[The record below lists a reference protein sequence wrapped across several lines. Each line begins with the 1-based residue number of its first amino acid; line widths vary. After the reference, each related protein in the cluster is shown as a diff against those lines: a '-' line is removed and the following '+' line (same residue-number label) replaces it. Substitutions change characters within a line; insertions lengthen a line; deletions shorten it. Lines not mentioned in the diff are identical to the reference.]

1 MPNLQK
7 EKKLE
12 LLKVLET
19 LGNKEKITYTYDNVY
34 LFNQQRQII
43 KILRELIYETL

>member
-1 MPNLQK
+1 MRNLQK

-19 LGNKEKITYTYDNVY
+19 LGNKEPVAYTHDHVY
-34 LFNQQRQII
+34 LFEQQRQIL

>member
-1 MPNLQK
+1 MRNLQN

-19 LGNKEKITYTYDNVY
+19 LGNKVPVACTHDHVY
-34 LFNQQRQII
+34 LFEQQRQMI

>member
-1 MPNLQK
+1 MRNLTK
-7 EKKLE
+7 EKKQE

-19 LGNKEKITYTYDNVY
+19 LGNKKPLEYTYDNVY
-34 LFNQQRQII
+34 LFEQQRQII

>member
-7 EKKLE
+7 EKKQE

-19 LGNKEKITYTYDNVY
+19 LGNKKPLDLTYDNIY
-34 LFNQQRQII
+34 LFEQQRQII
-43 KILRELIYETL
+43 KIIRELIYETL

>member
-1 MPNLQK
+1 MQNYQK

-19 LGNKEKITYTYDNVY
+19 LGNKEPSELTYDHVY

-43 KILRELIYETL
+43 KILRELIYEAL

>member
-7 EKKLE
+7 EKKQE

-19 LGNKEKITYTYDNVY
+19 LGNKEPLAYTHDNVY

>member
-1 MPNLQK
+1 MRNLQK

-19 LGNKEKITYTYDNVY
+19 LGNKEPVACTHDHRY
-34 LFNQQRQII
+34 LFEQQRQII

>member
-1 MPNLQK
+1 MRNLQK

-19 LGNKEKITYTYDNVY
+19 LGNRVPYESTSDHCY
-34 LFNQQRQII
+34 LFAQQVQII

>member
-7 EKKLE
+7 EKKQE

-19 LGNKEKITYTYDNVY
+19 LGNKEQLAYTYDNVY

-43 KILRELIYETL
+43 EILRELIYETL

>member
-1 MPNLQK
+1 MRNLQN

-19 LGNKEKITYTYDNVY
+19 IGNKEPIACTHDHVY
-34 LFNQQRQII
+34 LFEQQRQII

>member
-7 EKKLE
+7 EKKQE

-19 LGNKEKITYTYDNVY
+19 LGNKEPLDLTYDNIY
-34 LFNQQRQII
+34 LFEQQRQII
-43 KILRELIYETL
+43 KIIRELIYETL

>member
-1 MPNLQK
+1 MRNLQK

-19 LGNKEKITYTYDNVY
+19 LGNTVPVVCTHDHRY
-34 LFNQQRQII
+34 LFEQQGQII

>member
-1 MPNLQK
+1 MRNLQN

-19 LGNKEKITYTYDNVY
+19 LGNKEPVAYTHDHVY
-34 LFNQQRQII
+34 LFEQQRQIL

>member
-1 MPNLQK
+1 MRNLQK

-19 LGNKEKITYTYDNVY
+19 LGNKEPLALTHDNIK
-34 LFNQQRQII
+34 LFEGQRQIA